1 MENSEPRGYTG
12 QDQSVSKTPG
22 MQYPAPLP
30 QSQSGDQ
37 CSVCRRATSGELRLP
52 AAPPPMSFYP
62 RMVYW
67 EFLLGG
73 EELRV
78 PATRS
83 WTPALCLLPR
93 ILAILAKQRK
103 SWSQGRDR
111 GDTETHPMHVTQRH
125 SGTLQPH
132 HSRSETLSQPP
143 GQRVS
148 TGSLGT
154 CRPKKRNTQA
164 SRPSLSPWPRSQE
177 SGCLVRGEE
186 PDWG

>member
-1 MENSEPRGYTG
+1 MENQRVHRPRPISEQDPRY
-12 QDQSVSKTPG
+12 
-22 MQYPAPLP
+22 
-30 QSQSGDQ
+30 
-37 CSVCRRATSGELRLP
+37 
-52 AAPPPMSFYP
+52 AAPRTPSPVPVRRSVLCVQKSDLRGVKAPCCPPVSFCH

-67 EFLLGG
+67 ELLLGG

-83 WTPALCLLPR
+83 WTPVLCLLPR

-103 SWSQGRDR
+103 FWSQGRDR
-111 GDTETHPMHVTQRH
+111 GDTETQPMHVTQRH

-143 GQRVS
+143 GQRVGR
-148 TGSLGT
+148 GSLGT
-154 CRPKKRNTQA
+154 CRSKKRNTQA

-177 SGCLVRGEE
+177 SGCLVCREE